1 MGPIGLRFQPVIFH
15 NYRNE
20 MYVWCIGV
28 CVGIEIG
35 ACQRPRLILSTRQQS
50 RRQCSASDQQN
61 VIPVVNRTNS
71 PSKRRLRSLTSVA
84 ALTCCRIASC
94 HGTPTISLTVRRYVS
109 LAGHKLNLPRN
120 IFVGEYYRR
129 SVIVS
134 RRHFPN
140 LVRQMPGCVTDQYS

>member
-1 MGPIGLRFQPVIFH
+1 MYLFILIFFYHDCIFINFYSNAVHTFPVYGTIKF
-15 NYRNE
+15 Y
-20 MYVWCIGV
+20 CIV
-28 CVGIEIG
+28 LY
-35 ACQRPRLILSTRQQS
+35 CQRPRLILSTRQQS

-109 LAGHKLNLPRN
+109 LAGHKLNLPPEHLLR
-120 IFVGEYYRR
+120 
-129 SVIVS
+129 
-134 RRHFPN
+134 
-140 LVRQMPGCVTDQYS
+140 